1 MMAKVYNRMITDDTE
16 DFVMKN
22 HYELIKQHFF
32 RTFDPSLKRD
42 DVVNDPARLPIYL
55 STAGADQGVTDGA
68 EFATTLVGFTLA
80 YYLEGSPRYK
90 DPELLERAYTGLC
103 HYEQYM
109 HEDGSDDL
117 LSTNFHDPAQ
127 TGFHVHSIYVVTE
140 LIAKLSEHTPAEEKL
155 FAKIKEIL
163 LKNGRAM
170 ARLGFHTPNH
180 RWVISS
186 GLAIAYRYTGEQEFL
201 DAIEEFLAEGV
212 DCDEYGEYAERST
225 GCYNNICNYSF
236 MLMGAMLDREELFE
250 YPRRNIRLMY
260 HFIEPDGSVNTLSS
274 TRWDNSG
281 AYTIA
286 PYYPH
291 YVLLG
296 LMDRD
301 PEFAYM
307 ADWLY
312 EKYGNFVL
320 GDRLPFM
327 LTYLTLHPEIA
338 DRYSEITPRAPKK
351 DQSCFLPNSRYAR
364 IYKPDRDLTMTA
376 LGTRGP
382 VFFQMNYG
390 ASVLQ
395 VRFAGS
401 FFGDKHSQFRARVVE
416 PTEDG
421 YRLICDENAGYKT
434 RLTEKQ
440 ETSNWWRMDHT
451 KRDVI
456 NLQNFH
462 TEITVHILEDGV
474 TLDIETSGCERI
486 PTKLE
491 IAMAP
496 GGKLFTRSMMT
507 QPKAGDYFFLADE
520 RAQYFVDGVRY
531 FEIEGGF
538 FEHWNAEHMRGAV
551 PVNAGKFT
559 IAMTTSTPQ
568 RSTVTIRAKTLF
580 EQGTDGNI

>member
-1 MMAKVYNRMITDDTE
+1 
-16 DFVMKN
+16 MKN
-22 HYELIKQHFF
+22 HYELVKQYFF

-42 DVVNDPARLPIYL
+42 DIVNDPSRLPMYL
-55 STAGADQGVTDGA
+55 STAGTDQGVTDGA
-68 EFATTLVGFTLA
+68 EFAAALVSFTLA
-80 YYLEGSPRYK
+80 YYLEGSPRYH
-90 DPELLERAYTGLC
+90 DSELLERAYKGLC
-103 HYEQYM
+103 HYELYM

-127 TGFHVHSIYVVTE
+127 TGFHVHSIYLVTE
-140 LIAKLSEHTPAEEKL
+140 LIAQLSSHTPVEDKL
-155 FAKIKEIL
+155 FEKIKEIL
-163 LKNGRAM
+163 RKNGRAM

-201 DAIEEFLAEGV
+201 DAIEEFLTEGI

-236 MLMGAMLDREELFE
+236 MVMGYMLDREEFFE

-260 HFIEPDGSVNTLSS
+260 HFIEPDGSVNTLNS
-274 TRWDNSG
+274 TRWDNNG

-296 LMDRD
+296 LLDRD

-307 ADWLY
+307 ADRIY
-312 EKYGNFVL
+312 EKYGDFIL
-320 GDRLPFM
+320 GDRLPFL

-338 DRYSEITPRAPKK
+338 ARYSEITPHAPEK
-351 DQSCFLPNSRYAR
+351 DQSCYLPNSRYAR
-364 IYKPDRDLTMTA
+364 IYKPEHDLTMTA
-376 LGTRGP
+376 LCTRGP

-390 ASVLQ
+390 TSALQ

-401 FFGDKHSQFRARVVE
+401 FFGDKHSQFRARQII
-416 PTEDG
+416 PIADG
-421 YRLICDENAGYKT
+421 YKLICDENAGYRT
-434 RLTEKQ
+434 RLTEKP
-440 ETSNWWRMDHT
+440 ETSNWWKMDHS
-451 KRDVI
+451 KREII
-456 NLQNFH
+456 NVQNFH
-462 TEITVHILEDGV
+462 TEITVHILENGV
-474 TLDIETSGCERI
+474 TFDIETSGCEKI

-491 IAMAP
+491 ISMAP
-496 GGKLFTRSMMT
+496 GGKFFTKSIMT

-520 RAQYFVDGVRY
+520 KAKYFVDGFRY

-538 FEHWNAEHMRGAV
+538 FEHWNAERMRGSV
-551 PVNAGKFT
+551 PVSPSKFT
-559 IAMTTSTPQ
+559 VAMTASTPQ
-568 RSTVTIRAKTLF
+568 KSTVTIRAKNLLN
-580 EQGTDGNI
+580 EDSCV